1 MITLDVKKVYYEI
14 SKPILGSVTFHV
26 KKGEIVTLVGE
37 SGRGKSTVLKMI
49 AGVHKGFEGEVRLPQ
64 GTRIA
69 VIPQNKCLLPWK
81 TVYENIVLLKKI
93 RTNKRE
99 KQKIDY
105 KKAERLIEELGL
117 TGLEKQYPHQLSG
130 GQYQRVA
137 LGQAFFYEPDIILMD
152 EPFSA
157 LDAKTKTSIQDIFI
171 RLQKQHDITALFVTH
186 TLDEAEYMQ
195 SRVIDLEKL

>member
-1 MITLDVKKVYYEI
+1 MITLNVKKVYYEI
-14 SKPILGSVTFHV
+14 GKPILGPVTFHV

-49 AGVHKGFEGEVRLPQ
+49 AGVHKGFEGEVTLPQ
-64 GTRIA
+64 GARIA
-69 VIPQNKCLLPWK
+69 VIPQSKCLLPWK

-93 RTNKRE
+93 KTNKRE
-99 KQKIDY
+99 NQKIDY

-117 TGLEKQYPHQLSG
+117 AGLEKQYPHQLSG

-186 TLDEAEYMQ
+186 TLDEAKYMQ